1 MYSGIWMGAARKG
14 PLKSLVKVI
23 GELPQRFHVFVVE
36 FIRMRSQRFSAGVSL
51 VLTVSCHVVGLAK
64 VPVESGEH
72 DSHATKG

>member
-1 MYSGIWMGAARKG
+1 MDSGIWMGAARKG

-23 GELPQRFHVFVVE
+23 GELPQRFHVFVV
-36 FIRMRSQRFSAGVSL
+36 AGVSL

>member
-1 MYSGIWMGAARKG
+1 MGAARKG

-36 FIRMRSQRFSAGVSL
+36 FVRMRSQRFSTGISL
-51 VLTVSCHVVGLAK
+51 VSTISCHVVGLAT
-64 VPVESGEH
+64 VPVDSGEQ